1 MSRLTDSFSQDLVHG
16 ITKGKVITEK
26 YSLIGVRVHNFT
38 GKKNVAEILSKFV
51 YLLSYSTTSE
61 ILTAYA
67 ESNIEKSKSSSLFP
81 LQPPYRDEIVLSY
94 F

>member
-1 MSRLTDSFSQDLVHG
+1 MSRLAGSFSQDLLHG
-16 ITKGKVITEK
+16 ITKGKIIIEK
-26 YSLIGVRVHNFT
+26 YYLIGVRIHNFT
-38 GKKNVAEILSKFV
+38 GKKNVAEILNKFI

-81 LQPPYRDEIVLSY
+81 LQPPYRDEIVLNY